1 MLEALDRDNNTR
13 QLLPKLVWFK
23 LELFLSLLQIPTL
36 RKRSVCIIWF
46 VVTPAVRLIIINPF
60 GTYYL
65 GHVNN
70 LQSIL
75 QMLNMLW
82 LFWFYMLLSGNS
94 ALMIAS
100 KVFLGS
106 KCFTCSRWVFSLSLL
121 LKGISNNL

>member
-82 LFWFYMLLSGNS
+82 LF
-94 ALMIAS
+94 
-100 KVFLGS
+100 
-106 KCFTCSRWVFSLSLL
+106 
-121 LKGISNNL
+121 